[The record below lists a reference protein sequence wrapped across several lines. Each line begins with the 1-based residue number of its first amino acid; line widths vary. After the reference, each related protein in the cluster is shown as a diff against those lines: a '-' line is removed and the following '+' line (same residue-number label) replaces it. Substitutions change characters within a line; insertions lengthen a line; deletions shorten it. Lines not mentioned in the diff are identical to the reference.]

1 MKTKMYLVAIVW
13 VCLCGRASVRAQ
25 EPTVHPLLEA
35 AVARLDTVSSAGGL
49 KEVRKEFERL
59 YAAEA
64 AGWLPV
70 YYLAYADISLL
81 FFPARD
87 AEKEQY
93 RNEAEACLEQLEK
106 MKLPGDAV
114 RSEVAAL
121 KGYGYYAQV
130 ALDPAAN
137 GPKFAGIILS
147 CFAEALR
154 LNPAN
159 PRAILLNAQFRKHM
173 AVFLHQQYDAYAAEV
188 QRADSLFDAESRS
201 ALAPHWGKGMK

>member
-1 MKTKMYLVAIVW
+1 MYGVAIVL
-13 VCLCGRASVRAQ
+13 VCICGRGSVKAQ
-25 EPTVHPLLEA
+25 EPAVHPLLEA

-70 YYLAYADISLL
+70 YYLAYTDISLL

-93 RNEAEACLEQLEK
+93 RNEAETCLDQLAK
-106 MKLPGDAV
+106 MKLPDAV

-137 GPKFAGIILS
+137 GPKYAGIILS

-159 PRAILLNAQFRKHM
+159 PRAILLNALFRKHM
-173 AVFLHQQYDAYAAEV
+173 AAFLHQEYGAYAAEV

-201 ALAPHWGKGMK
+201 ALVPRWGKGKK

>member
-1 MKTKMYLVAIVW
+1 MYWITILFVYA
-13 VCLCGRASVRAQ
+13 CRCGFIYAQ
-25 EPTVHPLLEA
+25 EPVVHPLLEA

-49 KEVRKEFERL
+49 KEVRKEFERMQ
-59 YAAEA
+59 AAEA

-70 YYLAYADISLL
+70 YYLAYTDISLL
-81 FFPARD
+81 FFPVRD

-93 RNEAEACLEQLEK
+93 RNEAETCLEQLAK

-130 ALDPAAN
+130 ALDPVAN
-137 GPKFAGIILS
+137 GPKLAGIILS

-159 PRAILLNAQFRKHM
+159 PRAILLNARFRQHM
-173 AVFLHQQYDAYAAEV
+173 AAFLHQQYGTYAAEV

-201 ALAPHWGKGMK
+201 ALAPHWGKGKK